1 MRNAA
6 RITLAVVL
14 ALGGLA
20 LVPGSSSLL
29 SVTGASA
36 QLPQPTPTLCDL
48 LPCPTPTPSP
58 SESSGGGGSGG
69 GGGGSGGSGGGS
81 GGGGSGKEDGKK
93 DGSGRDVKD
102 GKRGKNGPKSAR
114 GGKNSRG
121 RGKGKDKLPVFEG
134 TYRPGNS
141 FDTDRLVAIAAHL
154 RSLGWSQ
161 EQITSEVY
169 APFIIAGEAAWTNTW
184 GAPRYGP
191 APGQIRTHE
200 GQDVF
205 CNFGDPVLASEAGRI
220 QFDDGGLGGR
230 VARLFRPD
238 GSYWYYAHL
247 SDWNTDEFS
256 NGDLVRPG
264 DVIAYCGN
272 SGNAITTPPHIHF
285 GWYVDDR
292 AKNPQRTLVG
302 WLREAQSHALE
313 LVSETQAQRVRQHDR
328 LTAARRFGDEL
339 VPDVSELNIPSEA
352 LLAAGSNPASGA
364 FGLATSALQAALA
377 DEFAVDGAVPIDVSF
392 EGTIDGEAALL
403 DPESELA
410 RLLAESASDF
420 ETGD

>member
-20 LVPGSSSLL
+20 VIPNSSSLL
-29 SVTGASA
+29 SVTDASA

-58 SESSGGGGSGG
+58 SESGGGSGG
-69 GGGGSGGSGGGS
+69 GGGGSGGSGGGGS
-81 GGGGSGKEDGKK
+81 GGGGQQDGKN
-93 DGSGRDVKD
+93 GSGGDAKD
-102 GKRGKNGPKSAR
+102 GKGDKAGAKSAR
-114 GGKNSRG
+114 GGKRSRG
-121 RGKGKDKLPVFEG
+121 RGKGKLPVFKG

-154 RSLGWSQ
+154 RSLGWSRD
-161 EQITSEVY
+161 QITSEVY
-169 APFIIAGEAAWTNTW
+169 APFIVAGEAAWTNTW

-191 APGQIRTHE
+191 APGQLRTHE

-205 CNFGDPVLASEAGRI
+205 CNFGDPVLASEAGTI

-247 SDWNTDEFS
+247 SDWNTDELS
-256 NGDLVRPG
+256 SGDLVRPG

-272 SGNAITTPPHIHF
+272 SGNAITTPPHVHF
-285 GWYVDDR
+285 GWYVNDR
-292 AKNPQRTLVG
+292 AKNPQGSLIG
-302 WLREAQSHALE
+302 WLRDAQRHALE
-313 LVSETQAQRVRQHDR
+313 LVSQTQAQRIRQKDR
-328 LTAARRFGDEL
+328 LTAARRFGDDL
-339 VPDVSELNIPSEA
+339 VPDVSELSIPSES

-377 DEFAVDGAVPIDVSF
+377 DEFAVDGSVPIDGSLGRTI
-392 EGTIDGEAALL
+392 EGDAALL
-403 DPESELA
+403 DPDSELA
-410 RLLAESASDF
+410 RLLAESGNGLETSD
-420 ETGD
+420 

>member
-20 LVPGSSSLL
+20 LLPGSSSLL
-29 SVTGASA
+29 SVTDASA

-48 LPCPTPTPSP
+48 LPCPTPSPSP
-58 SESSGGGGSGG
+58 SESGGGSGG
-69 GGGGSGGSGGGS
+69 GGGGSGGGGS
-81 GGGGSGKEDGKK
+81 GGGSQDGKK
-93 DGSGRDVKD
+93 DGSGGDAKERED
-102 GKRGKNGPKSAR
+102 GKAGAKSGR
-114 GGKNSRG
+114 GGKRSRG
-121 RGKGKDKLPVFEG
+121 GGKAQLPVFKG

-169 APFIIAGEAAWTNTW
+169 PPFIVAGEAAWTNTW
-184 GAPRYGP
+184 GVPRYGP

-205 CNFGDPVLASEAGRI
+205 CNFGDPVLASEAGTI
-220 QFDDGGLGGR
+220 QFDNGGLGGR

-285 GWYVDDR
+285 GWYVDGR
-292 AKNPQRTLVG
+292 AKNSQRTLVG
-302 WLREAQSHALE
+302 WLREAQSHALD

-328 LTAARRFGDEL
+328 LTAARRFGDDL
-339 VPDVSELNIPSEA
+339 VPVVSELSVPSEA

-377 DEFAVDGAVPIDVSF
+377 EEPAADGSVPIDVSL
-392 EGTIDGEAALL
+392 EGTFDGDAALL
-403 DPESELA
+403 DPDSELA
-410 RLLAESASDF
+410 RLLAGSANGF